1 MIRSLWCL
9 VGIAVQSWPDKCTFF
24 LQVFK
29 VVPMDHPRTLSG
41 HIRKVCSLNKHPP
54 RHYHHIRWQWQRRM
68 VKLLTI
74 VATAHYIPNP
84 RQDTISES
92 QSEREWW
99 YEVAHQIYEVIWYDL
114 IWGDSP
120 ADNCWVLTLSLHG
133 SHITWPTWKYRI
145 YSISHFFYQTYH
157 MTNLRDTIEYLLH
170 HPPWTQNIKYKIR
183 STYLISTTHYIITH
197 ITVFRNNFHDKH
209 VTWSTWDSYCF
220 RLHHINTHLE

>member
-1 MIRSLWCL
+1 MPCGYRSAIMT
-9 VGIAVQSWPDKCTFF
+9 GQMYFF

-54 RHYHHIRWQWQRRM
+54 PPRHYHHIRWQWQRRM

-74 VATAHYIPNP
+74 VGAAHYIPTP
-84 RQDTISES
+84 LQDTISES

-145 YSISHFFYQTYH
+145 SHDQPERYNRIFTASSTVNTEYKIQNKVDVSDQHNTLHNNPHNSIS
-157 MTNLRDTIEYLLH
+157 
-170 HPPWTQNIKYKIR
+170 
-183 STYLISTTHYIITH
+183 
-197 ITVFRNNFHDKH
+197 
-209 VTWSTWDSYCF
+209 
-220 RLHHINTHLE
+220 

>member
-1 MIRSLWCL
+1 MPCGYRSAIMT
-9 VGIAVQSWPDKCTFF
+9 GQMNFF

-54 RHYHHIRWQWQRRM
+54 PPRHYHHIRWQWQRRM

-74 VATAHYIPNP
+74 VGAAHYIPTP
-84 RQDTISES
+84 LQDTISES

-145 YSISHFFYQTYH
+145 SHDQPERYNRIFTASSTVNTEYKIQNKVDVSDQHNTLHNNPHNSIS
-157 MTNLRDTIEYLLH
+157 
-170 HPPWTQNIKYKIR
+170 
-183 STYLISTTHYIITH
+183 
-197 ITVFRNNFHDKH
+197 
-209 VTWSTWDSYCF
+209 
-220 RLHHINTHLE
+220 